1 MLKVESISAPKK
13 DNRRI
18 EPLLE
23 DIDLLILDNLSTLLT
38 EPQ

>member
-1 MLKVESISAPKK
+1 MLKVESISSTEEGQQA
-13 DNRRI
+13 I

-23 DIDLLILDNLSTLLT
+23 DIDLLILDNLSTLLH